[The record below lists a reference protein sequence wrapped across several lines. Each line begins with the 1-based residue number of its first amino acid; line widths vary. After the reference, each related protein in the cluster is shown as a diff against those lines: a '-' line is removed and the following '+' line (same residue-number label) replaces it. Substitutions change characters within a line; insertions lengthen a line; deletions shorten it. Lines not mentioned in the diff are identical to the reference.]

1 MAAAPTVAAM
11 GEYDDLVSAAAEVPL
26 HGWDF
31 GWLDGRAVTAEPSWH
46 YPELARELLR
56 DADTVL
62 DIDTGGG
69 ELLASLDPPA
79 GRTWAAES
87 WPPNV
92 PVAAERLAP
101 SGVEVVGTE
110 GLPFDDGKFSLVLNR
125 HGRFDAAG
133 IARVLAGGGTVL
145 TQQVGSEDGVE
156 LNHALGAPVTDK
168 RWNLDVATEA
178 LAAAGVDVVD
188 AREEWPLLT
197 FHEIGA
203 VVYQLR
209 MVPWQVPD
217 FTVARY
223 DSALRRLHARIEA
236 DGPFA
241 VRTHRFLI
249 RAVKPA

>member
-1 MAAAPTVAAM
+1 M
-11 GEYDDLVSAAAEVPL
+11 GDYDSLVSAAAAVPL

-31 GWLDGRAVTAEPSWH
+31 GWLAGRAVTAEPSWR
-46 YPELARELLR
+46 YPDLALGLLR
-56 DADTVL
+56 DADRVL

-69 ELLASLDPPA
+69 ELLATLSPPA

-92 PVAAERLAP
+92 SVASRRLAP
-101 SGVEVVGTE
+101 LGVTVVGTE
-110 GLPFDDGKFSLVLNR
+110 ELPFPDREFSLVLNR

-133 IARVLAGGGTVL
+133 IARVLAFGGTVL
-145 TQQVGSEDGVE
+145 TQQVGSDDCVD
-156 LNHALGAPVTDK
+156 LNHALGAPVTD
-168 RWNLDVATEA
+168 RHWNLDVATEA
-178 LAAAGVDVVD
+178 LAAAGLEILD
-188 AREEWPLLT
+188 AKEEWPLLT
-197 FHEIGA
+197 FHDIGA

-217 FTVARY
+217 FSVPRY
-223 DSALRRLHARIEA
+223 DQALRRLHSRIEA

-249 RAVKPA
+249 RAWKRDERSSATGG

>member
-1 MAAAPTVAAM
+1 MGDYDSLVAAA
-11 GEYDDLVSAAAEVPL
+11 EEVPL

-46 YPELARELLR
+46 YPDLAAELLR
-56 DADTVL
+56 GGGSVL

-69 ELLASLDPPA
+69 ELLAALDPPA
-79 GRTWAAES
+79 GQTWAAVG

-92 PVAAERLAP
+92 SVATERLKP
-101 SGVEVVGTE
+101 LGVEVVGTE
-110 GLPFDDGKFSLVLNR
+110 GLPFEDGKFSLVLNR

-133 IARVLAGGGTVL
+133 IARVLADGGTVL
-145 TQQVGSEDGVE
+145 SQQVGSEDCVDI
-156 LNHALGAPVTDK
+156 NRALGAPVTSK
-168 RWNLDVATEA
+168 SWNLDVATEA
-178 LAAAGVDVVD
+178 LTAAGLDIVD
-188 AREEWPLLT
+188 AHEEWPLLT
-197 FHEIGA
+197 FHNIGA

-223 DSALRRLHARIEA
+223 DGALRRLHEQIEA
-236 DGPFA
+236 AGSFA

-249 RAVKPA
+249 RAAKPA